1 MAPWRAYQKKSEV
14 AYLAAV
20 RRTHYSARTMSR
32 FRVLIADELSP
43 RAVEILASHA
53 EVEVEVKTGLVG
65 AALYEAVKG
74 VHGLAVRSAT
84 KVTAEVLEAARELKI
99 VGRAGIGVDNIDV
112 PAASRRG
119 VIVMN
124 TPSGNAITTA
134 EHALFLLCS
143 LARHIPRATASMKAG
158 KWDKKKFQGT
168 ELFDKTLGII
178 GLGNIG
184 RIVADRAL
192 GLRMKVVG
200 YDPFLTAEAA
210 QRIGVE
216 LLPLDAI
223 WKRADMITVHTPL
236 NADTRGLIGAAALAQ
251 MKDGVLIVNAARG
264 GIVDEAALY
273 EALESGKV
281 GGAALDVF
289 AEEPPPKD
297 HPLILHERVICT
309 PHLGAS
315 TEEAQ
320 EKVAVEVAE
329 QLVAY
334 LLRGEVKNAVNVPAV
349 AAEHQPR
356 IQPYLDLAGKLGAL
370 LGQLT
375 AGVTGVDVEMVG
387 EVAELGGKLIPGAAL
402 AGFLR
407 QHLDVPVNAVNA
419 RLLAGD
425 RGLTVSETV
434 RSRGSNFTSS
444 ITLRA
449 TGRDGERSVK
459 GVVFSTG
466 AGFEPR
472 IVRIDRFYLE
482 VVPEGRVLVLRN
494 EDRPGV
500 IGAVGT
506 LLGGR
511 GINVSRMQVGLDRS
525 RAQALQ
531 LWNVDGALDA
541 ATLEAIRRV
550 AGVVAAQ
557 VVAL

>member
-1 MAPWRAYQKKSEV
+1 MKRY
-14 AYLAAV
+14 
-20 RRTHYSARTMSR
+20 
-32 FRVLIADELSP
+32 RVLIADELSP
-43 RAVEILASHA
+43 RAVEILSQHPDVD
-53 EVEVEVKTGLVG
+53 VEMKTGLKG
-65 AALYEAVKG
+65 AALTEALRG

-84 KVTAEVLEAARELKI
+84 KVTAEVLEAAGDLKI

-143 LARHIPRATASMKAG
+143 LARHIPQATASMKAG
-158 KWDKKKFQGT
+158 KWDKKKFQGS
-168 ELFDKTLGII
+168 ELFDKTLGIV

-192 GLRMKVVG
+192 GLKMKVVG
-200 YDPFLTAEAA
+200 YDPFLTTEAA

-216 LLPLDAI
+216 LLPLDEI
-223 WKRADMITVHTPL
+223 WKRADMITIHTPL
-236 NADTRGLIGAAALAQ
+236 NAETRGLVGAAAFAK

-264 GIVDEAALY
+264 GIVDEAALLA
-273 EALESGKV
+273 ALDAGKV

-289 AEEPPPKD
+289 AEEPPPAG
-297 HPLILHERVICT
+297 HPLVAHERVICT

-315 TEEAQ
+315 TDEAQ

-329 QLVAY
+329 QLLAY
-334 LLRGEVKNAVNVPAV
+334 LTRGEVKNAVNVPAV

-356 IQPYLDLAGKLGAL
+356 IQPYLELAGKLGAL
-370 LGQLT
+370 IGQLT

-387 EVAELGGKLIPGAAL
+387 DVAELGGKLIPGEAL

-419 RLLAGD
+419 KLLAGD
-425 RGLTVSETV
+425 RGLAISETV

-449 TGRDGERSVK
+449 HGPQGERSVK
-459 GVVFSTG
+459 GVVFSTD
-466 AGFEPR
+466 AGYEPR

-482 VVPEGRVLVLRN
+482 VVPDGRVLVLRN

-511 GINVSRMQVGLDRS
+511 GINVSRMQVGLDKA

-531 LWNVDGALDA
+531 LWSVDGNVEA

-550 AGVVAAQ
+550 AGVVSAQ
-557 VVAL
+557 VVTL

>member
-1 MAPWRAYQKKSEV
+1 
-14 AYLAAV
+14 
-20 RRTHYSARTMSR
+20 MSR
-32 FRVLIADELSP
+32 YRVLIADELST
-43 RAVEILASHA
+43 RAVEILSRHP
-53 EVEVEVKTGLVG
+53 EVSVEVKTGLKG
-65 AALYEAVKG
+65 AALIEALQG

-84 KVTAEVLEAARELKI
+84 KVTAEVLDGARELKI

-124 TPSGNAITTA
+124 TPSGNAVTTA

-143 LARHIPRATASMKAG
+143 LARHIPQATASMKGG

-168 ELFDKTLGII
+168 ELFDKTLGVV

-192 GLRMKVVG
+192 GLKMKVVG

-210 QRIGVE
+210 ERIGVE
-216 LLPLDAI
+216 LVALDEL
-223 WKRADMITVHTPL
+223 WKRADMISIHTPL
-236 NADTRGLIGAAALAQ
+236 TADTRGLVGAQAFAK
-251 MKDGVLIVNAARG
+251 MKDGVLLVNAARG
-264 GIVDEAALY
+264 GIVDEAALLA
-273 EALESGKV
+273 ALDSGKV

-289 AEEPPPKD
+289 VEEPPPAG
-297 HPLILHERVICT
+297 HPLVAHERVICT

-334 LLRGEVKNAVNVPAV
+334 LVRGEVKNAVNVPAV
-349 AAEHQPR
+349 AAEHQAR
-356 IQPYLDLAGKLGAL
+356 LTPYLDLASKLGAL

-375 AGVTGVDVEMVG
+375 SGLAAVDVEMVG
-387 EVAELGGKLIPGAAL
+387 EVAELGAKLIPGEAL
-402 AGFLR
+402 AGLLR

-419 RLLAGD
+419 RLLAAD
-425 RGLTVSETV
+425 RGLRVSETV
-434 RSRGSNFTSS
+434 RSRGATFTSS
-444 ITLRA
+444 ITLRGSGA
-449 TGRDGERSVK
+449 QGESLVK
-459 GVVFSTG
+459 GVVFSTD
-466 AGFEPR
+466 AGLEPR
-472 IVRIDRFYLE
+472 VVRIDRFDLE
-482 VVPEGRVLVLRN
+482 VVPEGRVVILRN

-511 GINVSRMQVGLDRS
+511 GINVSRMQVGLDKT

-531 LWNVDGALDA
+531 LWSVDAAVDA

-550 AGVVAAQ
+550 AGVVSAQ
-557 VVAL
+557 VVTL